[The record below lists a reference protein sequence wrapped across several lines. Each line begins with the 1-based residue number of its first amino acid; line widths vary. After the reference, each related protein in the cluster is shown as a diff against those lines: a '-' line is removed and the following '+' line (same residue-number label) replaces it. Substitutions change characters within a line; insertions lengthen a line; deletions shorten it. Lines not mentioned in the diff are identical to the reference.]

1 MQMPGLEE
9 SKSNI
14 QPFFKKGWML
24 RNIKDQ
30 RTFLIEFFD
39 KWKIRKNFD
48 EFLILL
54 AGIWMDLEDIYIEN
68 VDRFYDTN
76 FMEKNIFFYLLEY
89 GEKTF
94 IQEKKFVL
102 LDGYIQATTEYFF
115 WGNPEPKIE
124 VSEEK
129 GKRLV
134 QRMREKYS
142 NDLIAECFYQVI
154 FAGPK
159 GYKKFYKKFD
169 VGDLI
174 KNLFPLDT
182 EVDHYFRDLFML

>member
-1 MQMPGLEE
+1 MLGLEE

-124 VSEEK
+124 GSEEK
-129 GKRLV
+129 GKRLI
-134 QRMREKYS
+134 QRMWEKHP
-142 NDLIAECFYQVI
+142 DDFIIECFYQVI

>member
-14 QPFFKKGWML
+14 RPFFRKGWML
-24 RNIKDQ
+24 RDIKDQ
-30 RTFLIEFFD
+30 RRFLIEFFD

>member
-1 MQMPGLEE
+1 MPGLEE